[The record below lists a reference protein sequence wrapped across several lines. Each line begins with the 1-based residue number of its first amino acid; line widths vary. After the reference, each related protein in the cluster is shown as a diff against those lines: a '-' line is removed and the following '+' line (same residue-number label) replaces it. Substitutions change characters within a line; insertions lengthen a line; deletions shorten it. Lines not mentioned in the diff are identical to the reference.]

1 MIVYLVLSVPGTQFF
16 IHKYRMFLFTDAR
29 LVWQH
34 VGVVL
39 EGNKDGGSW
48 ERGDPEIPEGW
59 RRCHLHRSVPNIDI
73 VY

>member
-1 MIVYLVLSVPGTQFF
+1 
-16 IHKYRMFLFTDAR
+16 MFLFPDAG

-39 EGNKDGGSW
+39 ERNKDGGSW
-48 ERGDPEIPEGW
+48 EWGDPEIPEGR
-59 RRCHLHRSVPNIDI
+59 RRCHFHRSVPNIDI